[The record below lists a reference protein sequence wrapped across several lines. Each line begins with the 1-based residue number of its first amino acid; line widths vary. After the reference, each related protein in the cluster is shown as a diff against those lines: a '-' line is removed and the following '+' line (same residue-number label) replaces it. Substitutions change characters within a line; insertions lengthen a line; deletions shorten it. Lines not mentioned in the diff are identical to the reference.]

1 MSLRITSELIH
12 VIVNSS
18 SNTIALVAA
27 VPTKRVGIF
36 RVALVVGGATTVTFQ
51 DTAGVA
57 LSGPYSMAA
66 NGSITLD
73 VSSNMDSWWNS
84 STGFG
89 VQLVQNSGQ
98 AIGGD
103 VWCLQGP

>member
-1 MSLRITSELIH
+1 MSLRITSELSH

-18 SNTIALVAA
+18 ANTIALVSA
-27 VPTKRVGIF
+27 VPNQRVGIF

-51 DTAGVA
+51 DTGGNA
-57 LSGPYSMAA
+57 LSGPYAMAA

-89 VQLVQNSGQ
+89 VQLVQTNAQ

-103 VWCLQGP
+103 VWYIQGP

>member
-1 MSLRITSELIH
+1 MSLRITSEMYH

-27 VPTKRVGIF
+27 QPNQRVGIF
-36 RVALVVGGATTVTFQ
+36 RVALVVGGATTITFQ
-51 DTAGVA
+51 DTGGNA
-57 LSGPYSMAA
+57 LSGPYAMAA

-73 VSSNMDSWWNS
+73 VSGNMDSWWNS
-84 STGFG
+84 NTGFG
-89 VQLVQNSGQ
+89 VQLSQNSGV

-103 VWCLQGP
+103 VWYIQGP

>member
-1 MSLRITSELIH
+1 MSGRITSEMGH

-18 SNTIALVAA
+18 ANTIALVAA
-27 VPTKRVGIF
+27 QQNQRVGIF
-36 RVALVVGGATTVTFQ
+36 RIALVVGGATTLTFQ

-57 LSGPYSMAA
+57 LSGPYAMAA

-89 VQLVQNSGQ
+89 VQLVQTNAQ

-103 VWCLQGP
+103 LWYLQGP